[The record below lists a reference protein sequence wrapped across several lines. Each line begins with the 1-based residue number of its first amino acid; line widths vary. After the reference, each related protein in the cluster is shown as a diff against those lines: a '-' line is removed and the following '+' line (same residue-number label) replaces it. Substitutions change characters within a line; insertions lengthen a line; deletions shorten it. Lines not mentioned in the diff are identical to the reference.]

1 VTDTVRCM
9 WYEYV
14 VIHDLVPM
22 NVRLHSINL
31 LPTDTYGETD
41 TLMHHPAGC
50 GANVGIWIT

>member
-1 VTDTVRCM
+1 M

-41 TLMHHPAGC
+41 TLMHNPTEC
-50 GANVGIWIT
+50 RANVGIWMT